1 MTLPSVALQ
10 ISLVRQA
17 GRKRSLAVFAVVE
30 DGDSVAELGEVS
42 ELVRAHLEP
51 VISAWQRALR
61 TCTHFAASQLV
72 LRCVGLCTVPNWVSY
87 VALSEWMSSGS
98 STARQ

>member
-30 DGDSVAELGEVS
+30 DGDSIAELGEVG

-51 VISAWQRALR
+51 VISA
-61 TCTHFAASQLV
+61 
-72 LRCVGLCTVPNWVSY
+72 
-87 VALSEWMSSGS
+87 
-98 STARQ
+98 